1 MPRRIFSCIFSQI
14 DNKRPSGTI
23 PLSSRSPTS
32 VPTKASGRNLVTFF
46 STDPS
51 YITSGRKKCVALS
64 HKLTT
69 PRFGRNLQ
77 NSREI
82 SRSISGQKS
91 AHSPLDTIFYHSQT
105 LFSAQFEHFYNKN
118 EKRTCILE
126 IEYRSFIYQIRLFK

>member
-32 VPTKASGRNLVTFF
+32 VSTKASGRNLVTFF

-51 YITSGRKKCVALS
+51 YITSGRKKCVAFS

-77 NSREI
+77 KHL
-82 SRSISGQKS
+82 GTKS
-91 AHSPLDTIFYHSQT
+91 ARSTLDTIFYHSQT

-126 IEYRSFIYQIRLFK
+126 IEYRSFIYQIRLLK